1 MNSNQKPIEVTFR
14 NGSTVRTLV
23 DPDRLTVYLG
33 NLVMDDITGIKYGGD
48 VPEPAVEVRLSN
60 VDIHASRDRT
70 TMDLTFFNKDDKQA
84 AYIKST
90 PASIQE
96 FAIRLLNQ
104 TTYAFQDLANR

>member
-1 MNSNQKPIEVTFR
+1 MNIPIEVTFR
-14 NGSTVRTLV
+14 KGSTVRTTV
-23 DPDRLTVYLG
+23 DQFNLPSYLMK
-33 NLVMDDITGIKYGGD
+33 LDMDQVTGIKYGAD

-70 TMDLTFFNKDDKQA
+70 TMDLTFFDKDDKQA

-96 FAIRLLNQ
+96 FALRLLNQ